1 MPKKLRL
8 GAQSGQK
15 ESVID
20 IEEARGWDYDDL
32 TRLVVV
38 EREPVRSYEELLSL
52 AREDRFKGKDTLDV
66 FFMMTMTGGSSNR

>member
-8 GAQSGQK
+8 GAQSGQR

-20 IEEARGWDYDDL
+20 IEEARDWDYDDL

-38 EREPVRSYEELLSL
+38 EREPVRSYEELLAM
-52 AREDRFKGKDTLDV
+52 AREDRFKGKDILDV